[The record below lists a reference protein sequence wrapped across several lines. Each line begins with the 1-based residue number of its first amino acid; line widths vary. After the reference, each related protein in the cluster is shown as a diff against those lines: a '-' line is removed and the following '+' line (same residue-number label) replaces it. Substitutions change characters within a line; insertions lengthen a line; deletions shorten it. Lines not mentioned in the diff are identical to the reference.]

1 MNPEIDAIGIP
12 DLSEEEL
19 EQLAEEC
26 ENEVSTFVFEKVPPK
41 SIEELSVSCVL
52 ELSDKLDVEIQID
65 LDQKYD
71 TGYSLDELV
80 NEATLH
86 GIKWL
91 DQKLMELKGS

>member
-1 MNPEIDAIGIP
+1 MNLEIDAIGIP
-12 DLSEEEL
+12 PLSEEEL

-71 TGYSLDELV
+71 TGHSLDELV
-80 NEATLH
+80 HEATLH